1 MKPAAFEV
9 RFPHAVGEALELL
22 AANPD
27 ARVIAGGQSLVP
39 MMNLRMATPPMLID
53 INRVKEL
60 AGIVREADRIRI
72 GAMTRQREIL
82 DSAIVA
88 RDLPLLAK
96 AAPHIGH
103 VQTRARG
110 TVGGSLAHADPS
122 AELVLVMSVLG
133 AVLHLRRA
141 SGERAIPAAE
151 FFRDALTT
159 AIEPGELLVALTVPV
174 AAPGSGTA
182 FREYARRKGD
192 FAIASAAVQFTPGD
206 RRLFA
211 GVGGV
216 GAVPHRCAVLEEA
229 FRRGVP
235 ARAELVALVKQEI
248 EMIDAMNDQQASGDY
263 RRRLGMTA
271 LIDCLDEVLPK

>member
-1 MKPAAFEV
+1 MKPAAFEM
-9 RFPHAVGEALELL
+9 RCPRAVGEALELL

-39 MMNLRMATPPMLID
+39 MMNLRVATPPMLID
-53 INRVKEL
+53 INRVPDL
-60 AGIVREADRIRI
+60 GGIVREGDRIRI

-82 DSAIVA
+82 DSVIVA

-122 AELVLVMSVLG
+122 AELVLVMKTLG
-133 AVLHLRRA
+133 ADLHLRSVTGDRTI
-141 SGERAIPAAE
+141 SAAD

-159 AIEPGELLVALTVPV
+159 AIEPGELLVAVSLPAAAAGTV
-174 AAPGSGTA
+174 AA

-192 FAIASAAVQFTPGD
+192 FAIASAAVQFTPAG
-206 RRLFA
+206 RGVFA

-216 GAVPHRCAVLEEA
+216 GAVPHRCIRIEEA
-229 FRRGVP
+229 VRRGLP
-235 ARAELVALVKQEI
+235 ARAELVALVQQEVDA
-248 EMIDAMNDQQASGDY
+248 IDSMNDLQASGDY

-271 LIDCLDEVLPK
+271 LMDCLDEVLPK